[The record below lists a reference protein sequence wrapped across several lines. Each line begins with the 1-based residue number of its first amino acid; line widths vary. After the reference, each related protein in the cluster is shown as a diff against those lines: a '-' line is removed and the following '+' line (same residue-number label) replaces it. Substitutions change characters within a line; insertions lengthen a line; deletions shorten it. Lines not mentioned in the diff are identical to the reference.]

1 MGLFTKECAVCGR
14 ESLGI
19 NCAPLGEGRFLCA
32 ACDRIVRRYVKES
45 TGRTFAPPARMF
57 SFDTLRA
64 IVAGETPSLE
74 LPGDDAV
81 DDAFVATGAVGTFAR
96 YNDRT
101 RELLICPIRD
111 VTGMEVHEG
120 GQVIACDDIVSL
132 EVLDDGEPVASKPQ
146 GRCSS
151 LVVGLVLSDGSHRDI
166 PFISSP
172 QNRKSF
178 VYAHTLEQA
187 RFLAAHLD
195 EMR

>member
-1 MGLFTKECAVCGR
+1 
-14 ESLGI
+14 
-19 NCAPLGEGRFLCA
+19 
-32 ACDRIVRRYVKES
+32 
-45 TGRTFAPPARMF
+45 
-57 SFDTLRA
+57 
-64 IVAGETPSLE
+64 
-74 LPGDDAV
+74 
-81 DDAFVATGAVGTFAR
+81 
-96 YNDRT
+96 
-101 RELLICPIRD
+101 
-111 VTGMEVHEG
+111 MEVHEG
-120 GQVIACDDIVSL
+120 GQVIAYDDIVSL

>member
-1 MGLFTKECAVCGR
+1 MGLFMKECAVCGR

-19 NCAPLGEGRFLCA
+19 NCAPLADGRFLCA
-32 ACDRIVRRYVKES
+32 TCDRTVRRYVKES
-45 TGRTFAPPARMF
+45 TRRTFAPPARMF
-57 SFDTLRA
+57 SLDTLRA
-64 IVAGETPSLE
+64 IVAGERPSLE

-120 GQVIACDDIVSL
+120 GQVIAYDDIVSL

>member
-1 MGLFTKECAVCGR
+1 MADSDNRPAEGANSGNPANSMNPGFKKTPTVVPGATNHNFQNHGAPAVPHRPQG
-14 ESLGI
+14 S
-19 NCAPLGEGRFLCA
+19 A
-32 ACDRIVRRYVKES
+32 
-45 TGRTFAPPARMF
+45 
-57 SFDTLRA
+57 
-64 IVAGETPSLE
+64 
-74 LPGDDAV
+74 
-81 DDAFVATGAVGTFAR
+81 
-96 YNDRT
+96 
-101 RELLICPIRD
+101 
-111 VTGMEVHEG
+111 
-120 GQVIACDDIVSL
+120 
-132 EVLDDGEPVASKPQ
+132 EPVASKPQ